1 MQRIISFFSMLIAAA
16 LIYYLWEAMLVTYLS
31 SRKIILPFDT
41 IEEMYLNTNFRLALI
56 PNTAYEDDF
65 KYSSDPMFQKIYEER
80 IKPHLQEY
88 MDYPNHTFDMYHFIR
103 NDFGTALYVMN
114 EPTRYLCKMYY

>member
-1 MQRIISFFSMLIAAA
+1 MLHIIFFFSMLIAAT

-31 SRKIILPFDT
+31 SRKTILPFNT

-65 KYSSDPMFQKIYEER
+65 KYSTDPMFRKIYEER
-80 IKPHLQEY
+80 IKPHLKEY
-88 MDYPNHTFDMYHFIR
+88 MEYPTTMDIYQIIG
-103 NDFGTALYVMN
+103 NDFETALYVMD
-114 EPTRYLCKMYY
+114 EPTRYVKCTI

>member
-1 MQRIISFFSMLIAAA
+1 MLIAAT

-31 SRKIILPFDT
+31 SRKTILPFNT

-65 KYSSDPMFQKIYEER
+65 KYSSDPLFQKIYEER
-80 IKPHLQEY
+80 IKPYLQEY
-88 MDYPNHTFDMYHFIR
+88 MEYPTDIYQVIR
-103 NDFGTALYVMN
+103 NDLETALYVMN
-114 EPTRYLCKMYY
+114 EPTRYVKYTI